1 MIYIIKNM
9 LFNRPSGELRRFIA
23 PRNLNKNIDKI
34 R

>member
-1 MIYIIKNM
+1 MIYIIKNI
-9 LFNRPSGELRRFIA
+9 LFNQPAGELRRFIA